1 MFYGSSLEVPYEEV
15 PYEED
20 PYEEVPY
27 EEVPYEEVPSCQVD
41 FCVTPLVEAKTVW
54 DKRNAVSQ
62 KQCPTVWLS
71 LLVCMF
77 R

>member
-1 MFYGSSLEVPYEEV
+1 MFFDVFSLYLNISF
-15 PYEED
+15 
-20 PYEEVPY
+20 
-27 EEVPYEEVPSCQVD
+27 SCQVD